1 MTKTANI
8 LLHHSPYYRLHVF
21 SEGLKKHGFRIIH
34 DRNASPRG
42 PDDLLLLWNR
52 NRPHEQIAQRYEAA
66 GATVLISENGY
77 LGKTKA
83 LAKNHHSG
91 AGSWHV
97 GQADRWGALGIDIKP
112 WRDDGEHIL
121 VLPQRSIGE
130 IGVAMPRNWEQTIMP
145 RLKKMTKRPIRLR
158 KHPGKNND
166 HPIEADLDGAWA
178 AVTWASGAGL
188 KAICA
193 GIPVFHDYAK
203 WVGALAATTTFDI
216 ENPYLGDR
224 GTMFHNLAWAQW
236 SWEEIESGEAFKWL
250 L

>member
-21 SEGLKKHGFRIIH
+21 SQGLKAHGFRIIQ

-42 PDDLLLLWNR
+42 QSDVLLLWNR

-77 LGKTKA
+77 LGKTRA

-91 AGSWHV
+91 AGTWHV
-97 GQADRWGALGIDIKP
+97 GHADRWGTLGIDVKP
-112 WRDDGEHIL
+112 WREDGEHIL

-130 IGVAMPRNWEQTIMP
+130 MGVAMPRNWEQTIMP
-145 RLKKMTKRPIRLR
+145 RLKAMTNRRIVLR
-158 KHPGKNND
+158 KHPGKN
-166 HPIEADLDGAWA
+166 PKVQIEDDLAGAWA

-203 WVGALAATTTFDI
+203 WIGGLAATTTFDI
-216 ENPYLGDR
+216 EHPYLGDR
-224 GTMFHNLAWAQW
+224 NTMFHRLAWAQW
-236 SWEEIESGEAFKWL
+236 AWSEIESGEAFACL